1 MPLRH
6 HERGVTLTACYVV
19 HDEAHQLAK
28 SILSVKAYVDRFVIV
43 DCAFTSNPVESV
55 LSTDDTHEVAVA
67 ACEGV
72 QLDYI
77 MPIAKKSEDEAR
89 NLYLDNVSEGWVL
102 LMDADETLIAD
113 HDDMTALV
121 RDLPGVIYDALNVRV
136 YTTSVLFN
144 GNADEID
151 ADRYARSPRV
161 STYGWMPK
169 VVRWSPGLRHER
181 RESLSGFADHH
192 GIYRDGDVLL
202 GLDIAEAVILNDHA
216 GQGHAAYQHD
226 FVWEMAQR

>member
-1 MPLRH
+1 M
-6 HERGVTLTACYVV
+6 TLTACYVV

-28 SILSVKAYVDRFVIV
+28 SILSVKAYVDRFVFV
-43 DCAFTSNPVESV
+43 DCAFTSNPVEAV
-55 LSTDDTHEVAVA
+55 GSTDGTYAVA
-67 ACEGV
+67 IAACGDVPWTWVGPTTKLPEH
-72 QLDYI
+72 
-77 MPIAKKSEDEAR
+77 EAR
-89 NLYLDNVSEGWVL
+89 NRYLDEVDEGWIL
-102 LMDADETLIAD
+102 LMDADETLITD
-113 HDDMTALV
+113 HAYFLTLV
-121 RDLPGVIYDALNVRV
+121 RDLPGIVFDALYLRV

-151 ADRYARSPRV
+151 AERYARSPRV

-181 RESLSGFADHH
+181 RESLNGFADHH

-202 GLDIAEAVILNDHA
+202 GVDIAEAVILNDHA
-216 GQGHAAYQHD
+216 GQSHAAYQHD